1 MQQSK
6 GDRQWRNGTQRK
18 LKTMKTIDSLKF
30 PDQSSRR
37 VIAIACAAALLV
49 LAYSLAYA
57 QQDQA
62 PVPVAA
68 NEAAP
73 PIPADQLDSLV
84 APIALYPDPLLAQTL
99 AASTYPL
106 EVIQLEQWYANNKYL
121 KDKALAD
128 AVAKQP
134 WDPSVQAMAAFP
146 DVVQR
151 MAGNIQWTTDLGN
164 AFLAQQADVMD
175 AVQRMRAKAQG
186 TGNLTS
192 NAQQKVETQSVEG
205 GKQVIVVEQANPDV
219 VYVPSYDPQMVYG
232 APPPAY
238 PYYPYSYPGYYAG
251 MGLAFGTGLVL
262 GGAWA
267 NNNWGNCNWNHGDIN
282 INNNNNFNRNVNRN
296 VNRGTG
302 TGQGDTWQHNAQHRG
317 NAPYGNR
324 QTANKYGGTAR
335 GESGAL
341 RAGARGSGGAGAR
354 PTSGAGARPG
364 GSGVGGSNRPGSGG
378 AQNIGPANRP
388 GGGAGAGNISGGNR
402 PGAGA
407 GASRAG
413 GGVSTMPANRPTGG
427 GGGNSI
433 GNRSVSSGSGF
444 GSSSNAF
451 GGGGFNGSS
460 ARSASSRGGASMG
473 GGGVSRGG
481 GGGGGG
487 RGGGGGGR
495 RR

>member
-1 MQQSK
+1 
-6 GDRQWRNGTQRK
+6 
-18 LKTMKTIDSLKF
+18 MKTINSLKF
-30 PDQSSRR
+30 LDQSSRR

-49 LAYSLAYA
+49 PAYSLAYA

-62 PVPVAA
+62 LAPAAA
-68 NEAAP
+68 NEEAP

-106 EVIQLEQWYANNKYL
+106 EVIQLEQWMANNKYL

-128 AVAKQP
+128 ALAKQP

-146 DVVQR
+146 EAVQR

-164 AFLAQQADVMD
+164 AFLAQQSDVMG

-186 TGNLTS
+186 TGNLET
-192 NAQQKVETQSVEG
+192 NAQQTVETQTGEG
-205 GKQVIVVEQANPDV
+205 GNQVIVVEQANPEV
-219 VYVPSYDPQMVYG
+219 VYVPSYDPQVVYG
-232 APPPAY
+232 APSPAY

-267 NNNWGNCNWNHGDIN
+267 NNWGNCNWNRGDVN

-302 TGQGDTWQHNAQHRG
+302 TGQGNAWQHNPQHRG

-335 GESGAL
+335 GEGGTL
-341 RAGARGSGGAGAR
+341 GAGARGSGSAGAR
-354 PTSGAGARPG
+354 PGGGAGARPG
-364 GSGVGGSNRPGSGG
+364 GSGIGGGNRPGGGG
-378 AQNIGPANRP
+378 AQNIGAGNRP
-388 GGGAGAGNISGGNR
+388 GAGNISGGNR
-402 PGAGA
+402 AGGGA

-413 GGVSTMPANRPTGG
+413 GGAGAMPVNRGG
-427 GGGNSI
+427 GANSI
-433 GNRSVSSGSGF
+433 GSRSVSSGSGF

-451 GGGGFNGSS
+451 GGGGFGGNS
-460 ARSASSRGGASMG
+460 ARSASNRGGSSVG
-473 GGGVSRGG
+473 GGGFSHGGGG

-495 RR
+495 R

>member
-1 MQQSK
+1 
-6 GDRQWRNGTQRK
+6 
-18 LKTMKTIDSLKF
+18 MKTIDSLKF
-30 PDQSSRR
+30 PDQSSRWA
-37 VIAIACAAALLV
+37 IAIACAAALLV
-49 LAYSLAYA
+49 PAYSLAYA
-57 QQDQA
+57 QQDQTLA
-62 PVPVAA
+62 PAAA

-106 EVIQLEQWYANNKYL
+106 EVIQLEQWMANNKYL

-128 AVAKQP
+128 AVARQP

-146 DVVQR
+146 DAVQR

-164 AFLAQQADVMD
+164 AFLAQQSDVMD

-186 TGNLTS
+186 TGNLKT
-192 NAQQKVETQSVEG
+192 NAQQKVETQTVEG
-205 GKQVIVVEQANPDV
+205 GNQVIVVEQANPEV
-219 VYVPSYDPQMVYG
+219 VYVPSYDPQVVYG

-267 NNNWGNCNWNHGDIN
+267 NNWGNCNWNHGDIN
-282 INNNNNFNRNVNRN
+282 INNNNNFNRNTNRT
-296 VNRGTG
+296 VNRGTA
-302 TGQGDTWQHNAQHRG
+302 GQGNTWQHNAQHRG

-335 GESGAL
+335 GEGGAL
-341 RAGARGSGGAGAR
+341 GAGARGSGGAGTR
-354 PTSGAGARPG
+354 PSGGAGARTA
-364 GSGVGGSNRPGSGG
+364 GSGIGGGNRPGGVG
-378 AQNIGPANRP
+378 AQNIGAGNRP
-388 GGGAGAGNISGGNR
+388 GGGAGAGNISGGYR
-402 PGAGA
+402 PGGGA
-407 GASRAG
+407 GVSRAG
-413 GGVSTMPANRPTGG
+413 GATGTMPANRGSS
-427 GGGNSI
+427 GNSI

-444 GSSSNAF
+444 GSNSNAF
-451 GGGGFNGSS
+451 GGGGFGGNS
-460 ARSASSRGGASMG
+460 ARSASTRGGASMG
-473 GGGVSRGG
+473 GGGFSHGG
-481 GGGGGG
+481 GGGGGRGGGGGG